1 MRLSTLKNEAYTYW
15 SLRYFNQHLRS
26 FSRSLSSFFG
36 SRMINSYVIFLK
48 CSGFLQRLSNNIVF
62 TFLLLIWAF
71 IRGHIKI
78 LSLISKPPPPRWRH
92 WRQRHFN
99 HDQSSVVL
107 IALFSSESC
116 PYSFRYMLLN
126 TRKEWLWAWLLL
138 FEHSEVFIRCTRS
151 RKTGCRAFKHNFD
164 RYIGNFMA
172 FVCHITVTISLKK
185 LREVFKRVHDL

>member
-15 SLRYFNQHLRS
+15 SLRYFNQHLSS

-36 SRMINSYVIFLK
+36 SRMINSYVFFSK
-48 CSGFLQRLSNNIVF
+48 CPGLLQRLSNNIVF

-78 LSLISKPPPPRWRH
+78 LSLISKPQPPRQRH

-107 IALFSSESC
+107 IALFPSESC

-126 TRKEWLWAWLLL
+126 TRKEWKKQ
-138 FEHSEVFIRCTRS
+138 FSIQMISKMTEP
-151 RKTGCRAFKHNFD
+151 
-164 RYIGNFMA
+164 YI
-172 FVCHITVTISLKK
+172 VCGDIQIPTEKDSSVPI
-185 LREVFKRVHDL
+185 